1 MSATRSA
8 ADEMTVAEREDQRD
22 KTILL
27 VVCEE
32 LVPWTIDEIGRELD
46 DPLGVIDGVGR
57 LARAGLVHRLGE
69 FVFPSRAARRASE
82 IETGTI

>member
-8 ADEMTVAEREDQRD
+8 AEEMTVAEREDQRD

-32 LVPWTIDEIGRELD
+32 LVPWTVQEIGRGC
-46 DPLGVIDGVGR
+46 PGR
-57 LARAGLVHRLGE
+57 RGTSV
-69 FVFPSRAARRASE
+69 AARV
-82 IETGTI
+82 